1 MNLNIQ
7 QLMLG
12 IASGVISFHFH
23 RIVEKKSLSDCIL
36 YMYRLHRIREM
47 VANDILECYP

>member
-23 RIVEKKSLSDCIL
+23 RIVEKMSLYDCPIL
-36 YMYRLHRIREM
+36 YGPYSMAYTRSTYL
-47 VANDILECYP
+47 DF